1 MHVHGNAS
9 EQKYENFTLH
19 LKSETSFISLI
30 RYQKVHKVFRTPQSV
45 VLTIEEDTTKFT
57 LVRKTRTKVW
67 YQKPLLPLLG
77 IRKEKNVYIKPL
89 NQNLLLLTQF

>member
-30 RYQKVHKVFRTPQSV
+30 RYKKSAQIFLKVFRTLQSV
-45 VLTIEEDTTKFT
+45 VLTIEEDTTNI
-57 LVRKTRTKVW
+57 
-67 YQKPLLPLLG
+67 YLG
-77 IRKEKNVYIKPL
+77 SKSKN
-89 NQNLLLLTQF
+89 

>member
-30 RYQKVHKVFRTPQSV
+30 RYQKVHKVPHPSV
-45 VLTIEEDTTKFT
+45 SGTH
-57 LVRKTRTKVW
+57 
-67 YQKPLLPLLG
+67 Y
-77 IRKEKNVYIKPL
+77 
-89 NQNLLLLTQF
+89 

>member
-30 RYQKVHKVFRTPQSV
+30 RYQKVHKVFRTLRSV
-45 VLTIEEDTTKFT
+45 VLTIEEDTTNI
-57 LVRKTRTKVW
+57 
-67 YQKPLLPLLG
+67 YLG
-77 IRKEKNVYIKPL
+77 WKSKN
-89 NQNLLLLTQF
+89 